1 MAKISKV
8 NVAITGDSSGLQKA
22 GDQAQAKMRQIRAQA
37 DATGRALGGMRGQAN
52 QLAESLTKLGVGGRA
67 LQGLGAVAGL
77 GQIGLGA
84 ATMGGAGLAFAGVA
98 AAAVSVN
105 ALADS
110 YAQLRADAKAADQ
123 AMKSGAQ
130 TAEQWRKLGF
140 TREGGMALAAI
151 GARQGAEPIGFGRAF
166 TQAQALAGTDR
177 SALQNVFEYGP
188 GGIGSVLGTLLAG
201 GVPTSQTIAQAIG
214 TQETQALGSG
224 IAGTTTGALSINPV
238 TAAPVGV
245 FLSAQTMLEQ
255 LGKLF
260 SR

>member
-1 MAKISKV
+1 MAKVSNV
-8 NVAITGDSSGLQKA
+8 NIAITGNSTGLEKA
-22 GDQAQAKMRQIRAQA
+22 GERATRTLKRVQTQAAS
-37 DATGRALGGMRGQAN
+37 TSTSLGTFRGQAN

-77 GQIGLGA
+77 GQIGIGA
-84 ATMGGAGLAFAGVA
+84 AGMGTAGLAFAGVA

-140 TREGGMALAAI
+140 TREGGTALAAYS
-151 GARQGAEPIGFGRAF
+151 RQMGAEPIGFGRAF
-166 TQAQALAGTDR
+166 TQAQALAGGGR
-177 SALQNVFEYGP
+177 SNLQNFFEYGP
-188 GGIGSVLGTLLAG
+188 GALGSVLGTLLAG
-201 GVPTSQTIAQAIG
+201 DLPTARTIGESIGQEESQSFGRSLQMFGGLA
-214 TQETQALGSG
+214 SG
-224 IAGTTTGALSINPV
+224 ANPV
-238 TAAPVGV
+238 TSAPVQG
-245 FLSAQTMLEQ
+245 FMAAQTMLEQ

>member
-22 GDQAQAKMRQIRAQA
+22 GDQAQAKMRAIRAQA
-37 DATGRALGGMRGQAN
+37 DATGRSLGGMRGQAN

-67 LQGLGAVAGL
+67 LQGVGAIAGL
-77 GQIGLGA
+77 GQLGIGA
-84 ATMGGAGLAFAGVA
+84 AMMGPTGIAFAGVA

-140 TREGGMALAAI
+140 TREGGTALAAYS
-151 GARQGAEPIGFGRAF
+151 RQMGAEPIGFGRAF
-166 TQAQALAGTDR
+166 TQAQALAGGGR
-177 SALQNVFEYGP
+177 SNLQNFFEYGP
-188 GGIGSVLGTLLAG
+188 GALGSVLGTLLAG
-201 GVPTSQTIAQAIG
+201 DLPTSRTIGESIG
-214 TQETQALGSG
+214 QEESQSFGRSLQMFGGLASG
-224 IAGTTTGALSINPV
+224 ANPV
-238 TAAPVGV
+238 TSAPVQG
-245 FLSAQTMLEQ
+245 FIAAQTMLEQ

>member
-1 MAKISKV
+1 MAKVSNV
-8 NVAITGDSSGLQKA
+8 NIAITGNATGLEKA
-22 GDQAQAKMRQIRAQA
+22 GEKAVRTMKRVQTQAAS
-37 DATGRALGGMRGQAN
+37 TSTSLGTFRGQAN

-84 ATMGGAGLAFAGVA
+84 AGMGTAGLAFAGVA

-110 YAQLRADAKAADQ
+110 YAQLRADAKAAND

-151 GARQGAEPIGFGRAF
+151 GARQGPEPIGFGRAF

-201 GVPTSQTIAQAIG
+201 GVPTPQTIAQAIG
-214 TQETQALGSG
+214 AQETQALGSG